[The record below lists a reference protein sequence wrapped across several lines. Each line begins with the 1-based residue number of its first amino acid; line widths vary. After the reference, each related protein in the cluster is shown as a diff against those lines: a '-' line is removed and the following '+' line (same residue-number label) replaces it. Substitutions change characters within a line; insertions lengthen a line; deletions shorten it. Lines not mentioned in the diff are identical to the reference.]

1 MPGQPRRRQS
11 PHSLYSSSH
20 QSGNKATISST
31 LPTRTGQDAPPVCL
45 TRWRQEIGPGTTSR
59 ARDSFITPQLTISGR
74 WQIRGNQQKAPDNI
88 SDKAHR
94 RPGTHAVVNAR
105 SARCARHIKPR
116 DSRSLA
122 PCCQS
127 LAYREPQLLQTGM
140 QDQRCLRQAP
150 TPQKSATP
158 TAAISNPVSSLQ
170 PVQASPAFR
179 HPAETDDRCTGLV
192 HSANFPD
199 THRHA
204 R

>member
-11 PHSLYSSSH
+11 PRSLYSSSNRL
-20 QSGNKATISST
+20 GNEATISST
-31 LPTRTGQDAPPVCL
+31 LPTHTGQDAPHVCL

-59 ARDSFITPQLTISGR
+59 ACDSSITPRLTISGC
-74 WQIRGNQQKAPDNI
+74 WQTRGNQQKAPDDI

-94 RPGTHAVVNAR
+94 RPGTHAVIDAR
-105 SARCARHIKPR
+105 SARCARRIKP
-116 DSRSLA
+116 SGSHSLA

-127 LAYREPQLLQTGM
+127 LAYREPQQLQTGM
-140 QDQRCLRQAP
+140 QDQRCPRQAL

-179 HPAETDDRCTGLV
+179 YPAETDYRCTGLV
-192 HSANFPD
+192 HLANFPD